1 MKMLHFAAAGR
12 IMRIFVTGA
21 TGFVG
26 SAVVQDLLQHDHKV
40 LGLARSEKSARALK
54 SLGVDVLHGDI
65 EDLASL
71 REGARQCD
79 GVIHTAFNTAFSE
92 NETFAQLAQNSEND
106 RTAIEAMGQQ
116 LEGSKRPLLVTTGTA
131 TLKPGSL
138 SDEDDSTAYPPEKF
152 PRVLCE
158 YGADAVASRGVH
170 VSVIRLSPTVHGEGD
185 HGFVPLLIRTARE
198 KGFSAYI
205 GEGLNR
211 WSAVHRLDAA
221 RLYRLALNNTKPGKR
236 FHAAAEPVIPFRDI
250 AHAIARGLG
259 IPVVSIKPEEAAIH
273 FGWFKFFAE
282 LDAPAASDK
291 TRSELSW
298 HPMEATLATDLA
310 GPHYFEPPPLTP

>member
-1 MKMLHFAAAGR
+1 
-12 IMRIFVTGA
+12 MRIFVTGA

-26 SAVVQDLLQHDHKV
+26 SAVVQDLLQNGYKV
-40 LGLARSEKSARALK
+40 LGLARSEKSAQALQ
-54 SLGVDVLHGDI
+54 SLGVDVLQGNI

-71 REGARQCD
+71 REGARVCN
-79 GVIHTAFNTAFSE
+79 GVIHTAFNTAFTE
-92 NETFAQLAQNSEND
+92 NESFTQIQQNSEND
-106 RTAIEAMGQQ
+106 RIAIEAMGRQ

-138 SDEDDSTAYPPEKF
+138 SDEDDSTAYPPKQF

-158 YGADAVASRGVH
+158 YGADAVARRGARVG
-170 VSVIRLSPTVHGEGD
+170 VIRLSPTVHGEGD

-198 KGFSAYI
+198 KGFSAYV

-221 RLYRLALNNTKPGKR
+221 RLYRLALKNTKPGQR
-236 FHAAAEPVIPFRDI
+236 FHAAAESAIAFRDI
-250 AHAIARGLG
+250 AHAIGRGLG
-259 IPVVSIKPEEAAIH
+259 VPVVSIKPEEAAAH

-291 TRSELSW
+291 TRAELDW
-298 HPMEATLATDLA
+298 TPVEATLAADLDGPYYFRNSTD
-310 GPHYFEPPPLTP
+310 

>member
-1 MKMLHFAAAGR
+1 
-12 IMRIFVTGA
+12 MRIFVTGA

-26 SAVVQDLLQHDHKV
+26 SAVVQDLLQNGYKV
-40 LGLARSEKSARALK
+40 LGLARSEKSDQALK
-54 SLGVDVLHGDI
+54 SLGVDVLQGNI

-71 REGARQCD
+71 REGARLCD

-92 NETFAQLAQNSEND
+92 NETFAKLKQNSEND
-106 RTAIEAMGQQ
+106 RIAIEAMGQQ
-116 LEGSKRPLLVTTGTA
+116 LEGSERPLLVTTGTA

-138 SDEDDSTAYPPEKF
+138 SDEDDSTAYSPETF

-158 YGADAVASRGVH
+158 YGADSVARRGVRIG
-170 VSVIRLSPTVHGEGD
+170 VLRLSPTVHGEGD

-198 KGFSAYI
+198 KGFSAYV

-221 RLYRLALNNTKPGKR
+221 CLYRLALKNTLPGKR
-236 FHAAAEPVIPFRDI
+236 FHAAAESAISFRDI
-250 AHAIARGLG
+250 AHAIGRGLG
-259 IPVVSIKPEEAAIH
+259 VPVVSIKSEEAAAH

-291 TRSELSW
+291 TRVELGW
-298 HPMEATLATDLA
+298 KPMEATLATDLD
-310 GPHYFEPPPLTP
+310 GPHYFRNSTD

>member
-1 MKMLHFAAAGR
+1 
-12 IMRIFVTGA
+12 MRIFVTGA

-26 SAVVQDLLQHDHKV
+26 SAVVHDLIQNGYTV
-40 LGLARSEKSARALK
+40 LGLARSKQAAQALK
-54 SLGVDVLHGDI
+54 SLGVDVLQGDI

-71 REGARQCD
+71 REGTRVCD

-92 NETFAQLAQNSEND
+92 NETFAQLQQNSEND
-106 RTAIEAMGQQ
+106 RIAIEAIGAQ
-116 LEGSKRPLLVTTGTA
+116 LEGSERPLLVTTGTA

-138 SDEDDSTAYPPEKF
+138 SNEDDKTAYSPEQF

-158 YGADAVASRGVH
+158 YGADSVARRGVRIG
-170 VSVIRLSPTVHGEGD
+170 VVRLSPTVHGEGD

-198 KGFSAYI
+198 KGFSAYV

-221 RLYRLALNNTKPGKR
+221 RLYRLALKNTKPGKR
-236 FHAAAEPVIPFRDI
+236 FHAAAESAIPFRNI
-250 AHAIARGLG
+250 AHAIGRGLG
-259 IPVVSIKPEEAAIH
+259 VPVASITSQEAATH

-291 TRSELSW
+291 TRVELGW
-298 HPMEATLATDLA
+298 KPMQVTLATDLENSY
-310 GPHYFEPPPLTP
+310 YFQKSTD